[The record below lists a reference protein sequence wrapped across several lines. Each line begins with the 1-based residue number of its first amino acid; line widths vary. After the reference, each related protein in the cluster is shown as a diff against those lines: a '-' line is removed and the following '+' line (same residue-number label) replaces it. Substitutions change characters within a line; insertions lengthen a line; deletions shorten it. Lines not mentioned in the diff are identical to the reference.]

1 MVKCLKYM
9 FLVLLFKKGRQ
20 NKDIYTQ
27 TKTKKMNLLTF
38 VKEIRISFKCEFFTK
53 KGNFS

>member
-1 MVKCLKYM
+1 MVKYLTYM
-9 FLVLLFKKGRQ
+9 FLVLLFKKQRQ

-27 TKTKKMNLLTF
+27 TKTEKTNLLT

-53 KGNFS
+53 KGNLS

>member
-1 MVKCLKYM
+1 MVKYLTYM
-9 FLVLLFKKGRQ
+9 FLVLLFKKQRQ

-27 TKTKKMNLLTF
+27 TKTEKTNLLTF

-53 KGNFS
+53 KGNLS